1 MLLILLI
8 RSGNMKKIKISLFNF
23 HTLFYISM
31 DRKYA
36 KTFPEWWHIWGEKK
50 LVSPLPI
57 KSMFNQFVP

>member
-1 MLLILLI
+1 
-8 RSGNMKKIKISLFNF
+8 MKKIKISLFNF